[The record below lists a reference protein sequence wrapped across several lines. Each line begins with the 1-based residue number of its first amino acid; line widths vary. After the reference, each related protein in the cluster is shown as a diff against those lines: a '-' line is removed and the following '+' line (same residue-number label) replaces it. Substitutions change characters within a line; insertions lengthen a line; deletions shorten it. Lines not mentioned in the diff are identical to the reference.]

1 MGDFFTPMRIKTT
14 IYGIIPIGTASRWS
28 YALDSEQWSAEGA
41 PIFMAS
47 NSGVTSNFLQVMVS
61 YIYI

>member
-47 NSGVTSNFLQVMVS
+47 N
-61 YIYI
+61 